1 MGPLRAVGQTRGQ
14 SRSMVRWESVLVAA
28 FGTAGGLLPG
38 GFLGRVLVGASA
50 GDTAVAF
57 ALPPLCLLVV
67 ALVDVFAGA
76 PAARRAARLNVLR
89 ANAAE

>member
-28 FGTAGGLLPG
+28 FGTPGGLLPG
-38 GFLGRVLVGASA
+38 GFLGRLLVGASA

-57 ALPPLCLLVV
+57 ALPPLCSWRSLSW
-67 ALVDVFAGA
+67 ASSPERRRPAG
-76 PAARRAARLNVLR
+76 PHG
-89 ANAAE
+89 